1 MPIQCLLEE
10 KKLLSPVA
18 HPSSCEVGSIH
29 RMTEILRRLTSNPLT
44 TIELLIVSLLINLL
58 ALAVP
63 IFVIQVLKR
72 YVAYGIDATLAT
84 LTGGALLAIVFEFIF
99 RLLRNRMILPIAR
112 SSEYHSK
119 ILYYSLAS
127 TKAILLNAFS
137 DDLRYRILRALKEI
151 EDAYSCPNIAIVLDL
166 PFVPIFLGA
175 LYLLNPS
182 LFLVASFLVFIGFI
196 VGVGA
201 HLGTRSLTAD
211 FLAAAGRNNAL
222 THSFFKCV
230 DTIRMFNNGTSL
242 REAWIKSSDQMW
254 HLGQK
259 LDGRKELGQGFIHI
273 VIGLTTISMIGIGSV
288 FVVSGDLGV
297 GELIGANIL
306 AARALF
312 PIVKYSQAMGNFAI
326 GTQSIKV
333 LDGFGSLAK
342 ENAEGIK
349 IKSFQGEIEL
359 HGLGFTYP
367 ANKVPLFQS
376 ISLRLAP
383 SEALVVTGPNGSGKS
398 TFARIILGLLDPGNG
413 KISLDGVDLQL
424 VNPQWWRNQVIYLPQ
439 EPYFLDGTIRD
450 NILMPNPILKNKDLE
465 NIIKNVGLKMFFDQ
479 SEKGLDT
486 VITNHGMNLSFGIR
500 RRIALARALVN
511 NGRVV
516 LFDEPTEGMDPW
528 GCSVIYTM
536 LNEFIKAGK
545 TIIAISHDKYILQGA
560 KYILNLQTKPVPR
573 IFAKDSQPMQV
584 KEELDGEPSPEPM
597 PEYAEPKKPKKKV
610 LKRKK

>member
-1 MPIQCLLEE
+1 MI
-10 KKLLSPVA
+10 
-18 HPSSCEVGSIH
+18 
-29 RMTEILRRLTSNPLT
+29 EILRRLTSNPLT

-84 LTGGALLAIVFEFIF
+84 LTGGALLAIIFEFTF

-119 ILYYSLAS
+119 ILYFSLVS

-166 PFVPIFLGA
+166 PFVPIFLGT

-182 LFLVASFLVFIGFI
+182 LFLVAGFLVFIGAV

-201 HLGTRSLTAD
+201 HLGTRTLTAD
-211 FLAAAGRNNAL
+211 FLEATGRNNAL
-222 THSFFKCV
+222 TQSFFKCV
-230 DTIRMFNNGTSL
+230 DTVRMFNNGTSI
-242 REAWIKSSDQMW
+242 REAWIRSSDQMW
-254 HLGQK
+254 HFGQK
-259 LDGRKELGQGFIHI
+259 LDGRKDLGQGFINI
-273 VIGLTTISMIGIGSV
+273 VFGLMTISVIGIGAV
-288 FVVSGDLGV
+288 FVVAGDLGV

-312 PIVKYSQAMGNFAI
+312 PVVRYIQAMGNFAM
-326 GTQSIKV
+326 GATAIKV
-333 LDGFGSLAK
+333 LNGLGSLQK
-342 ENAEGIK
+342 ENTEGTK
-349 IKSFQGEIEL
+349 IKGFQGVIEF
-359 HGLGFTYP
+359 HGVGFTYP
-367 ANKVPLFQS
+367 ATKMPLFQS
-376 ISLRLAP
+376 VSLRLTP
-383 SEALVVTGPNGSGKS
+383 GEALVVTGPNGSGKS
-398 TFARIILGLLDPGNG
+398 TLARIILGLLDPGNG
-413 KISLDGVDLQL
+413 KISLDGIDLQQ

-450 NILMPNPILKNKDLE
+450 NILMPNPTLKNKDLE
-465 NIIKNVGLKMFFDQ
+465 NIVKNVGLKIFFDQ
-479 SEKGLDT
+479 SEKGLDA
-486 VITNHGMNLSFGIR
+486 VITNHGLDLSLGIR

-511 NGRVV
+511 DGQVV

-528 GCSVIYTM
+528 GCSVIYQM
-536 LNEFIKAGK
+536 MNEFIKTGK

-560 KYILNLQTKPVPR
+560 KYILNMQTKPVPT
-573 IFAKDSQPMQV
+573 ISLKGSQPKQV
-584 KEELDGEPSPEPM
+584 KEELGGESKPEPM
-597 PEYAEPKKPKKKV
+597 PEYAETKKPIKKP
-610 LKRKK
+610 LKRRK